1 MTTATQIQA
10 PRSHG
15 FLALGLLLALL
26 VVSAM
31 AMAQE
36 PSPDSPAALN
46 SSPPAPVLRVV
57 FQDGLL
63 TIEANNA
70 SLGAVLDAVRA
81 KTGVVIERSGGED
94 QARVITRL
102 GPAQPA
108 AVIASLLYGTTWNYA
123 VLGSLSD
130 PGKID
135 RIVLIARQQ
144 TQNEMGRM
152 AGAPSTVIAPADASA
167 ANAADN
173 TASAATA
180 DKDETADASKDD
192 KDKKDET
199 AKAEGDDDK
208 DKDKDDKDKDKDA
221 NASAEKKPKDPKKDA
236 EKKDGE
242 DADAVASAGPSGPPV
257 FPDGLYRMYRNLFGG
272 GGSDAQVQTGVTAS
286 ASGGSSVPS
295 LYAAMGGQSNGG
307 LSQADLTEAAP
318 TMHNYPPELWKLYP
332 PNLSEMVKSV
342 SSPPPAIPSF
352 VPAGTA
358 VFWDQSINVP

>member
-1 MTTATQIQA
+1 MTTATPIQA

-108 AVIASLLYGTTWNYA
+108 TVIASLLYGTTWNYA

-144 TQNEMGRM
+144 AQNEMGRM
-152 AGAPSTVIAPADASA
+152 SGAPSTVIAPADASA

-173 TASAATA
+173 TASSANA
-180 DKDETADASKDD
+180 DKDEAADASKDD
-192 KDKKDET
+192 KKDES

-208 DKDKDDKDKDKDA
+208 DKDKDAKDKDA

-236 EKKDGE
+236 DKKDGE
-242 DADAVASAGPSGPPV
+242 DTDAVASAGPTGPPV

-272 GGSDAQVQTGVTAS
+272 GGSEAQVQTGVTAS
-286 ASGGSSVPS
+286 ASGGSAVPS

-307 LSQADLTEAAP
+307 LAQADLTEAAP